1 MSDPHAIKDNLLA
14 VTLPPTAVV
23 WFNDVDCNRVIAY
36 AELSGGVDT
45 DPDTYQRFLADLL
58 IGHRFSGLHSVN
70 VLRHR
75 IRERFPTAT
84 VALANADYVLGIVDT
99 VVVDSRI
106 YSRRNGEITW
116 DRLTKTTR

>member
-1 MSDPHAIKDNLLA
+1 MSDPYAVKDELLA
-14 VTLPPTAVV
+14 VTVPPTAVV

-36 AELSGGVDT
+36 VALSGGVDT
-45 DPDTYQRFLADLL
+45 DLNAYQRFLAERLL
-58 IGHRFSGLHSVN
+58 GHRFSGLHSVN
-70 VLRHR
+70 VLRQC

-106 YSRRNGEITW
+106 YSRRNGEIVW
-116 DRLTKTTR
+116 DSLIKTTR